1 MIIYGRY
8 STHFHTMS
16 ESARFTALTYLPA
29 RPANDVSGSLRW
41 RIRFL
46 RFLAGGTPEFPAYWK
61 SNGSTIGEFKVWEVR
76 RREAIA
82 RNEGEG
88 GFSRS
93 SEPKP
98 RSERGDSDAAHVI
111 RPRLMGPS
119 LSTWVVWPLRS
130 LHCNFKWESSSTE
143 PDARGAATH
152 QT

>member
-16 ESARFTALTYLPA
+16 ESAWFTALTYLPA
-29 RPANDVSGSLRW
+29 RPASDLSGSLRW
-41 RIRFL
+41 RIRFVAIL
-46 RFLAGGTPEFPAYWK
+46 TGGTPDFPVYWK
-61 SNGSTIGEFKVWEVR
+61 SNASPTGNLKSGEFGGGR
-76 RREAIA
+76 MIGG
-82 RNEGEG
+82 GEG
-88 GFSRS
+88 AGGFPRC

-98 RSERGDSDAAHVI
+98 RSERVDSDAAHVI

-119 LSTWVVWPLRS
+119 VSTWVVWPLRS

-152 QT
+152 